1 MEDSADDVKP
11 NRNSLGA
18 SSADELGDDQ
28 LSLNQSS
35 LSRRSRPSP
44 LNIQITRS
52 RESIDFPSESEA
64 QDEEKPTKS
73 RSGSMGLQYNIVVK
87 GEPDNIPEEEGSP
100 DLAVADEQRKTVGF
114 ASGDSEEEDR
124 FEDVEETKS
133 PAKLGPKTY
142 SSKLEPTSAYI
153 EEARAF
159 PTSATLPSYLDRS
172 ATEDYDNTP
181 PLSTRTKAI
190 EEIEED
196 IVRYCQEHQCLYE
209 DDDFPARPSSLYTD
223 TNAVPE
229 YDSELGCERWLRP
242 QEFSENPVLYVNG
255 VSPGDVEQGSLG
267 DCWLLG
273 ALCTLSTKP
282 DLLDRLFVNTEHML
296 TCGFVTCQFFKNGE
310 WKQVIVDTRLPY
322 NGSYGA
328 PIYAHCNDPN
338 EVWLPLLEKAYAK
351 LHHNYQA
358 LHGGSMVEALVDLT
372 SETSE
377 KYNLR
382 DLETTRMIESGEF
395 WELMLKYYRMG
406 CLMGCS
412 NATKEADA
420 DDGEAAGI
428 DGIMSNHAYGILEVR
443 DIENLQ
449 LLRIRN
455 PWGKGEWKGTFADE
469 EEEWDRHPGLKEKLN
484 YQFGNDGTWWM
495 TFSDWVTHY
504 NKLYVCRIF
513 PERWQKYSI
522 DGRWD
527 GKTAGGAPPID
538 IDHEDDVAEH
548 LLPDSDDKWFNNPQ
562 YRITVT
568 RRTQLFVSLMQADE
582 KLSKKPYLPVN
593 FLILKTKDKKNRIWE
608 KDKNDVVI
616 EAATG
621 LQRLAQREITKEIFL
636 EPGEGRKYGHFVIIP
651 NLEIEGRK
659 LESEAAKGKKVNR
672 PFWLRIFAQNPVD
685 VVELSETIEVT
696 VNGEWTEH
704 TGGGRRALKTGKDNP
719 LWCKNPQYF
728 LNIRTHTILKILLK
742 KNGKSKRA
750 RESNCGIVIC
760 RAQLRQAQ
768 RKLLTQ
774 TVGRK
779 LQATSNKAEMLTLD
793 MLERKLQILPLEWWK
808 ESYYNFDDTSCL
820 FLRLEPSMG
829 PYLVTP
835 TLSTEKVA
843 AQFSLSVFS
852 NQAVSLERLEDSKN
866 LALSGAWTKETAGGS
881 HLHERPYEDNV
892 KGQTWKDNPKYLLKF
907 NTHGPIK
914 AKITISRAESHWS
927 WKIARDHV
935 ACMMGLYIFP
945 GSTSKVDCSLRLN
958 QGSVFLPMNELT
970 EIFEQIEN
978 LPDGFLL
985 MPTTYEPKVT
995 GPFVLSVSSD
1005 IEFSLT
1011 PLHEAA

>member
-1 MEDSADDVKP
+1 MDEPADEAKP
-11 NRNSLGA
+11 MRRSLGG
-18 SSADELGDDQ
+18 SSADEIGDDPV
-28 LSLNQSS
+28 NQSHM
-35 LSRRSRPSP
+35 SRRSRPTP
-44 LNIQITRS
+44 LNIQGSRS
-52 RESIDFPSESEA
+52 RMSLDSDAEQAEEESKHEGR
-64 QDEEKPTKS
+64 K
-73 RSGSMGLQYNIVVK
+73 GSMSGQYTVVVK
-87 GEPDNIPEEEGSP
+87 EETI
-100 DLAVADEQRKTVGF
+100 VALEEDAPKLDESSVSVEQQRKVNF
-114 ASGDSEEEDR
+114 AARDSEGEDKY
-124 FEDVEETKS
+124 EDVEETKFVRMGTRTFS
-133 PAKLGPKTY
+133 TKQ
-142 SSKLEPTSAYI
+142 EPTSAFI
-153 EEARAF
+153 EESRAF
-159 PTSATLPSYLDRS
+159 PTSATLPSYLDRTP
-172 ATEDYDNTP
+172 TEELDDIGL
-181 PLSTRTKAI
+181 LSSRTKAI
-190 EEIEED
+190 EEIEEE
-196 IVRYCQEHQCLYE
+196 IVRYCQERHCLFE

-223 TNAVPE
+223 TNAIPE
-229 YDSELGCERWLRP
+229 YDQELGCERWLRP
-242 QEFSENPVLYVNG
+242 QEFSENPVLYANG

-267 DCWLLG
+267 DCWFLG
-273 ALCTLSTKP
+273 ALCTLATKP
-282 DLLDRLFVNTEHML
+282 ELLDRLFVNTEHML

-322 NGSYGA
+322 NGSFGA

-338 EVWLPLLEKAYAK
+338 EMWLPLLEKAYAK

-358 LHGGSMVEALVDLT
+358 LHGGSMIEALVDL
-372 SETSE
+372 SAETSE

-382 DLETTRMIESGEF
+382 DTETTRLIETGEF
-395 WELMLKYYRMG
+395 WDLMLKYFRMG

-412 NATKEADA
+412 NSSKETEA

-428 DGIMSNHAYGILEVR
+428 DGILNNHAYGVLEVR

-449 LLRIRN
+449 LIRIRN

-522 DGRWD
+522 DGRWE
-527 GKTAGGAPPID
+527 GKTAGGAPPV
-538 IDHEDDVAEH
+538 HLEKEEDSNEH
-548 LLPDSDDKWFNNPQ
+548 LLFDSDDKWFNNPQ
-562 YRITVT
+562 FRVSVT

-582 KLSKKPYLPVN
+582 KLTKKPYFPVN

-608 KDKNDVVI
+608 KDRTDVI
-616 EAATG
+616 LEAATG

-636 EPGEGRKYGHFVIIP
+636 EPAEGRKVGHFVIIP

-659 LESEAAKGKKVNR
+659 LEAEAAKGKKVNR
-672 PFWLRIFAQNPVD
+672 PFWLRIFSQNPID
-685 VVELSETIEVT
+685 VVELSETLEST
-696 VNGEWTEH
+696 VSGEWTEQ

-728 LNIRTHTILKILLK
+728 LNIRTPTILKILLK
-742 KNGKSKRA
+742 KYGKTKRA
-750 RESNCGIVIC
+750 RESNCGLVIC

-768 RKLLTQ
+768 RKTLTQ

-779 LQATSNKAEMLTLD
+779 TQAAASKLEILTLD

-808 ESYYNFDDTSCL
+808 ESYYNFEDTSCL

-835 TLSTEKVA
+835 TLTADKVA
-843 AQFSLSVFS
+843 AQFTLSVFS
-852 NQAVSLERLEDSKN
+852 NQPVSLERLEDSKN

-881 HLHERPYEDNV
+881 HLHERPYEENV
-892 KGQTWKDNPKYLLKF
+892 KGQTWKDNPKFLLKF
-907 NTHGPIK
+907 NNQGPIK

-935 ACMMGLYIFP
+935 GCMMGLYIFP
-945 GSTSKVDCSLRLN
+945 GSTTKVDYSLRLN
-958 QGSVFLPMNELT
+958 GGSVFLPMNELT
-970 EIFEQIEN
+970 EIFEQPEN
-978 LPDGFLL
+978 IIDGYLL

-995 GPFVLSVSSD
+995 GPFVISVSSD
-1005 IEFSLT
+1005 FDFSLT
-1011 PLHEAA
+1011 PLQEAS